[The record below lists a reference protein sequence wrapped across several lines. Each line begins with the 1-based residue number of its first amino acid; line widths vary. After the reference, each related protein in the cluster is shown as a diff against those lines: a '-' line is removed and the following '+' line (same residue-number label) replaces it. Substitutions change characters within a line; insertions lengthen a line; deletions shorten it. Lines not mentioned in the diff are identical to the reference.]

1 MLIQLAW
8 RNLWR
13 NARRTAIT
21 MSALTL
27 GVTAIVAMDS
37 YREATFAQMLR
48 SVTNGLVG
56 HLQVHGRGYQES
68 PELSTVVQNPAQV
81 EAAVA
86 KALPGARPERRVI
99 GAGLAGSG
107 ESSSAVLVLGI
118 QPEVSGEIRRIVNGQ
133 ELTPQARKGA
143 VIGRGLADELGLKV
157 GQELVLVGSAVDGSV
172 ANDKFTVVG
181 LAATDSSEMDAHGV
195 FLQLSDAQEFFGMG
209 EAVHQVVVR
218 LPGDDEDL
226 SRPLS
231 VLKGALDL
239 ASLEAMTWAQILPE
253 LRGMVDSK
261 RQGQKAM
268 DFIVFL
274 IVALGVLNTTSMSV
288 FERTREFGVL
298 ASLGTRPRRLLGLVL
313 TEAVLQGAL
322 SLAIGVGL
330 AALILSAI
338 GTIDLTKLSSQDMMG
353 VRMPDAVTLRLH
365 LSSVISAGVT
375 ALSTVVVGSL
385 IPAVRAARLKPVEA
399 SRFV

>member
-1 MLIQLAW
+1 
-8 RNLWR
+8 
-13 NARRTAIT
+13 
-21 MSALTL
+21 
-27 GVTAIVAMDS
+27 
-37 YREATFAQMLR
+37 
-48 SVTNGLVG
+48 
-56 HLQVHGRGYQES
+56 
-68 PELSTVVQNPAQV
+68 
-81 EAAVA
+81 
-86 KALPGARPERRVI
+86 
-99 GAGLAGSG
+99 
-107 ESSSAVLVLGI
+107 
-118 QPEVSGEIRRIVNGQ
+118 
-133 ELTPQARKGA
+133 
-143 VIGRGLADELGLKV
+143 
-157 GQELVLVGSAVDGSV
+157 
-172 ANDKFTVVG
+172 
-181 LAATDSSEMDAHGV
+181 
-195 FLQLSDAQEFFGMG
+195 
-209 EAVHQVVVR
+209 
-218 LPGDDEDL
+218 
-226 SRPLS
+226 